1 MENQQPLR
9 PFTEEDMK
17 RAEARKVTD
26 AENTGLTQEN
36 MMVCELGMLYGF
48 EAVLAV
54 LNDEIDTNTMNYL
67 LLGGRKLRAREN
79 YDNTV
84 ATARGVASAMS
95 KDKKA
100 LNSAT
105 EDYRKEMTI

>member
-1 MENQQPLR
+1 MENQQQLR
-9 PFTEEDMK
+9 PFTEEDRK

-26 AENTGLTQEN
+26 AENTGLTEEN
-36 MMVCELGMLYGF
+36 MTVCELGMLYGF

-67 LLGGRKLRAREN
+67 LLGGRKLRAKEN

-105 EDYRKEMTI
+105 EEYRKEMTL

>member
-1 MENQQPLR
+1 MESQRQLR
-9 PFTEEDMK
+9 PFTEEDKK

-26 AENTGLTQEN
+26 AENTGLTEEN
-36 MMVCELGMLYGF
+36 MVVCELGMLYGF

-105 EDYRKEMTI
+105 EEYRKEMTI

>member
-1 MENQQPLR
+1 MENQQPLK
-9 PFTEEDMK
+9 PFTEEDRK
-17 RAEARKVTD
+17 RAEARKVSDT
-26 AENTGLTQEN
+26 ENTGLTEEN

-54 LNDEIDTNTMNYL
+54 LNDEIDTNTMDYL

-84 ATARGVASAMS
+84 ATARGVGSALS
-95 KDKKA
+95 KDKNA
-100 LNSAT
+100 LKGAT
-105 EDYRKEMTI
+105 EDYRKEMTL

>member
-1 MENQQPLR
+1 MENQQQLR
-9 PFTEEDMK
+9 PFTEEDKK

-26 AENTGLTQEN
+26 AENTGLTEEN
-36 MMVCELGMLYGF
+36 MMICELGMLYGF

-54 LNDEIDTNTMNYL
+54 LNDEIDTNTMNWL
-67 LLGGRKLRAREN
+67 LIGGRKLRAREN

-105 EDYRKEMTI
+105 EDYRKEMKI

>member
-9 PFTEEDMK
+9 PFTEEDKK

-26 AENTGLTQEN
+26 AENTGLTEEN
-36 MMVCELGMLYGF
+36 MKVCELGMLYGF

-95 KDKKA
+95 KDRQA

>member
-1 MENQQPLR
+1 MENQQQLR
-9 PFTEEDMK
+9 PFTEEDKK

-26 AENTGLTQEN
+26 AENTGLTEEN
-36 MMVCELGMLYGF
+36 MMVCEMGMLYGF
-48 EAVLAV
+48 QAVLAV

-105 EDYRKEMTI
+105 EEYRKEMTI